1 VPTYFRLTAALLL
14 TALPSLANALD
25 QRDIAA
31 LISLRPSVLKV
42 EASDARGNVGVGTGV
57 AVAPGVIA
65 TACHVTARA
74 STLRVVSN
82 GERMQVSSQRAM
94 VTRDLCLLDVPGAAQ
109 VPPVPLRETPLKPG
123 EELVALGYILGAAPR
138 VSNGTVLRLHEHDG
152 GRVIQSTT
160 PFTSGA
166 SGGGMFDRDGRLV
179 GLMAFKFRAGTD
191 NQFSVPASW
200 IVDGLGMPPG
210 ADVAPLSGHAFWDE
224 RGGSLPPFLQTLRLE
239 AEQRW
244 SDLERLAGTL
254 IAQDAGS
261 ASAWHALGRARSG
274 TGRHADAASAYA
286 RADEIERDN
295 PVFMSDLAF
304 AQYRNR
310 DDQAFSRTRAGLARL
325 SQQAAEALDARGNAC
340 EAASP
345 APC

>member
-1 VPTYFRLTAALLL
+1 MPTYFRLTAALLL

-138 VSNGTVLRLHEHDG
+138 VSNGTVLRLHAHDG
-152 GRVIQSTT
+152 AQVIQSTT

-179 GLMAFKFRAGTD
+179 GLMTFKFRAGTD
-191 NQFSVPASW
+191 NQFSVPVAW
-200 IVDGLGMPPG
+200 IVEALKLPPG
-210 ADVAPLSGHAFWDE
+210 PEVAPLDGRPFWDAPE
-224 RGGSLPPFLQTLRLE
+224 PALPAFLQTLRLE
-239 AEQRW
+239 SEGRW
-244 SDLERLAGTL
+244 DDLERLARDW
-254 IAQDAGS
+254 IAGDQRN
-261 ASAWHALGRARSG
+261 ASAWHALGRAQA
-274 TGRHADAASAYA
+274 GRGADATDAFA
-286 RADEIERDN
+286 RADALEDNN
-295 PVFMSDLAF
+295 PVFISDLAL
-304 AQYRNR
+304 ARYRIN
-310 DDQAFSRTRAGLARL
+310 DQAAYSSARARL
-325 SQQAAEALDARGNAC
+325 ERIAPTAIEALDARVNAC
-340 EAASP
+340 AVGASTS
-345 APC
+345 C